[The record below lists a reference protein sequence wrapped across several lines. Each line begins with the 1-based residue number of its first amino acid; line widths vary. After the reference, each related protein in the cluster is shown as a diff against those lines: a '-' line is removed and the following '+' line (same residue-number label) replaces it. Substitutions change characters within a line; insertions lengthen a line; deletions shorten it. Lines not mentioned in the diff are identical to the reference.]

1 MSISKA
7 ESIPNVFLS
16 PIKEL
21 KNALTALNMQDKN
34 GTFYQAVALIE
45 KDGPIDFSK
54 FLEIMTARTG
64 LQRTRNNIKKQFA
77 NLDSEKNGF
86 IAPKNLKKIVK
97 DIGLTLLTDDEINEM
112 IEKAD
117 LNNDGLVSEE

>member
-1 MSISKA
+1 MSISRA

-16 PIKEL
+16 LIKEL
-21 KNALTALNMQDKN
+21 KNALTALNIQDKN
-34 GTFYQAVALIE
+34 GTFYHAVTSVE

-97 DIGLTLLTDDEINEM
+97 DIGLTSLTDDEINEM